1 MGDVIG
7 SAEFELR
14 ATRDKLKK
22 DLADAERDLKQ
33 ATGQM
38 EADANRSAQGISGG
52 MNKIGA
58 AIGAVIGFATAAA
71 VAMLALGKAS
81 FEAAAKIDDASR
93 RIGVSTDVLQEFE
106 YVARRTGGATQDA
119 EAAIDSFGKKLS
131 SAAAGLSKADLDA
144 FKALGFNQDDL
155 RRFKSVE
162 EALDATTDRIS
173 DLGLETDR
181 LAAATKVGL
190 GAMSGAFRQGGD
202 AIADYRDEA
211 HEAGEV
217 MEADLIVK
225 GARAQEQLEHLSR
238 VVGVEV
244 AESFV
249 QLSDE
254 IIGFTNS
261 LAGALDKFNE
271 LLASYNRWKERASFT
286 GDMFDDTE
294 RRALMFGTPG
304 AFFAVGRN
312 RLRAGGRVLSGEQDQ
327 RAADYE
333 AGFGEADEPALMR
346 QRMAAED
353 RNSRPARTPG
363 RDYLTPVV
371 RTPRERVDRSAERE
385 ARRAER
391 VEQEIFRARQR
402 LLDVSEGDLLTAQE
416 RFDLARDQ
424 LEMDREARDAE
435 IESKVARG
443 EINQTEAAQLRLAHE
458 QADIAEDRILLDR
471 SILEIREEEL
481 ANAKLLS
488 DMTADLLALQSGA
501 ARTADERRRI
511 ELEILEI
518 TQRQRRNAL
527 EQEINSR
534 PGLSEADKAAMWA
547 VNGRIE
553 QGERDAVI
561 RNNQGPLDAWRD
573 ASLKSAGEVQ
583 EAFENIAVSGL
594 DALNDGLVDAIMNS
608 RNLGEVFSNVAKQI
622 LADLLKISVRRGITE
637 PLANALFPQG
647 GASGGSFGGFG
658 SLFASVGNAFGRLPI
673 PGFATGVSDF
683 SGGLAYVH
691 QGEVLANLAP
701 GTDVIP
707 AHAVNALG
715 GGKGSMHVTVSTNDD
730 RFNAYVDQR
739 AAPQAAAAYQ
749 GARNTVPADL
759 VRQNRYTRG
768 RTR

>member
-71 VAMLALGKAS
+71 VAMVALGKAS
-81 FEAAAKIDDASR
+81 FDAAAKIDDASR

-119 EAAIDSFGKKLS
+119 EAAIDSFGKKLA
-131 SAAAGLSKADLDA
+131 SAASGLSKADLDA
-144 FKALGFNQDDL
+144 FKALGFDQDDL

-181 LAAATKVGL
+181 VAAATKLGL

-225 GARAQEQLEHLSR
+225 GAKAQEQLEHLSR

-271 LLASYNRWKERASFT
+271 LLASYNRWKDRANFT
-286 GDMFDDTE
+286 GDTFDETE

-312 RLRAGGRVLSGEQDQ
+312 RIRAGGRALSGEQAG
-327 RAADYE
+327 READYA

-353 RNSRPARTPG
+353 YNSRPPRTPG
-363 RDYLTPVV
+363 RDYLTPVQ
-371 RTPRERVDRSAERE
+371 RAPRVDRSAERE

-402 LLDVSEGDLLTAQE
+402 FLDVAEGDLLTAEQ

-424 LEMDREARDAE
+424 LYDQRQARDAE
-435 IESKVARG
+435 IESKLARK
-443 EINQTEAAQLRLAHE
+443 EYTAVEAAKLRTAHE
-458 QADIAEDRILLDR
+458 EADILEDRILLDR

-481 ANAKLLS
+481 ANARMLS
-488 DMTADLLALQSGA
+488 DMTAELLGLQSGA
-501 ARTADERRRI
+501 ARTAEERRRI
-511 ELEILEI
+511 ELELLEI
-518 TQRQRRNAL
+518 TQKQRRDAL
-527 EQEINSR
+527 EQQINR
-534 PGLSEADKAAMWA
+534 TPGLSEADRAAMWA
-547 VNGRIE
+547 VNSRIE
-553 QGERDAVI
+553 QSERDAVI

-608 RNLGEVFSNVAKQI
+608 KSLGEVFSNVARQI
-622 LADLLKISVRRGITE
+622 LADLLKIAVRRGITE
-637 PLANALFPQG
+637 PLANVLFPQG
-647 GASGGSFGGFG
+647 AASGGGAGGGFG
-658 SLFASVGNAFGRLPI
+658 SLFSSIGNAFGRLPI
-673 PGFATGVSDF
+673 PGFASGVSDF

-707 AHAVNALG
+707 AHAVSAMGKRGPMNFDLRGAVMTADLLAQMQGMAVESG
-715 GGKGSMHVTVSTNDD
+715 G
-730 RFNAYVDQR
+730 
-739 AAPQAAAAYQ
+739 AAYQ
-749 GARNTVPADL
+749 GARNTVPADMAH
-759 VRQNRYTRG
+759 QSRYTRG